1 MSSPARGSRSM
12 RARSCTHRRRVRQ
25 HAPLMQFDP
34 ALAARR
40 ELRVVGHQHERGAVV
55 AVQREQQV
63 GDVVA
68 GALVEVAGGF
78 VGEQQA
84 RALVRACAS
93 PSSSSGSITFSSALS
108 AGSRWKDWNTKP
120 TRRRR
125 RSARASSSSVSS
137 AWPLRR
143 MLPELGVSSPAR
155 RPSKVVLPEPDAPT
169 MAKLSPAATCR
180 PTRSRICSRPSGPST
195 DLLTSCASRTRWG
208 VSLMRRFLCL
218 LLWLAGAVVAVQ
230 AAPARTV
237 LVLGDSLSAA
247 HNIATEQGWVHL
259 LEVRLG
265 KMVPPWAVVNA
276 SISGETSLSG
286 RNRLPALLATYRPGV
301 VVIELGANDG
311 LRGLPLNQLRD
322 NLTATI
328 SAAQATHAKVLLL
341 GIELPV
347 NYGPQYRDGLRAVYA
362 DLAKQKHVALLPFL
376 LDGVALD
383 PALMQ
388 ADGLH

>member
-1 MSSPARGSRSM
+1 M
-12 RARSCTHRRRVRQ
+12 
-25 HAPLMQFDP
+25 
-34 ALAARR
+34 
-40 ELRVVGHQHERGAVV
+40 
-55 AVQREQQV
+55 
-63 GDVVA
+63 
-68 GALVEVAGGF
+68 
-78 VGEQQA
+78 
-84 RALVRACAS
+84 
-93 PSSSSGSITFSSALS
+93 
-108 AGSRWKDWNTKP
+108 
-120 TRRRR
+120 
-125 RSARASSSSVSS
+125 
-137 AWPLRR
+137 
-143 MLPELGVSSPAR
+143 
-155 RPSKVVLPEPDAPT
+155 
-169 MAKLSPAATCR
+169 
-180 PTRSRICSRPSGPST
+180 
-195 DLLTSCASRTRWG
+195 
-208 VSLMRRFLCL
+208 

-265 KMVPPWAVVNA
+265 KMVPPWTVVNA

-286 RNRLPALLATYRPGV
+286 RNRLPALLATYKPGV

-311 LRGLPLNQLRD
+311 LQGLPLDQMRD
-322 NLTATI
+322 NLTAMV

-362 DLAKQKHVALLPFL
+362 DVARQKHVALLPFL

-388 ADGLH
+388 ADGLHPLATGEPRVLENVWRVLQPLLHP

>member
-1 MSSPARGSRSM
+1 M
-12 RARSCTHRRRVRQ
+12 
-25 HAPLMQFDP
+25 
-34 ALAARR
+34 
-40 ELRVVGHQHERGAVV
+40 
-55 AVQREQQV
+55 
-63 GDVVA
+63 
-68 GALVEVAGGF
+68 
-78 VGEQQA
+78 
-84 RALVRACAS
+84 
-93 PSSSSGSITFSSALS
+93 
-108 AGSRWKDWNTKP
+108 
-120 TRRRR
+120 
-125 RSARASSSSVSS
+125 
-137 AWPLRR
+137 
-143 MLPELGVSSPAR
+143 
-155 RPSKVVLPEPDAPT
+155 
-169 MAKLSPAATCR
+169 
-180 PTRSRICSRPSGPST
+180 
-195 DLLTSCASRTRWG
+195 
-208 VSLMRRFLCL
+208 

-230 AAPARTV
+230 ATPARTV

-322 NLTATI
+322 NLMAMI

-388 ADGLH
+388 ADGLHPTAAGEPKVLENVWRVLQPLLRP